1 MGQTLQISTDHT
13 FKYFYLLPSM
23 PLLCIL
29 GVDRA
34 SGLPVTIAWAIV
46 SNKGAA
52 LVAASLEI
60 VARAARRA
68 SGLEHLHVRV
78 GTHDLVPADGEAMRK
93 VFARIVYL
101 VRCLFHVR
109 AALMPLA
116 RAAWRADA
124 GAGASI
130 GEFVALWA
138 LVMAMYQATNRNN
151 MIMIAIGLAQ
161 SSIKRF
167 PKFWRAI
174 TMGHYNDLG
183 VLARC
188 YAHSVLGGFGGVSI
202 IEGAGQMSLRVVQS
216 WRGKGRSAA
225 TPAGRATLA
234 NAVGAVAL
242 TVEQLRLVHDEHEA
256 RAAAIATRLRH
267 QQRFHDTISAGLA
280 SGAIGAASSAPVP
293 RAALSA
299 PPTASWRHSAFVAEP
314 ADAAPEES
322 ITVESA
328 TALDGIATGTLQFVT
343 PAVRSAVVNALL
355 NSGASTG
362 AHDHVVSLVR
372 GAGASVVVDLNHP
385 LFLADIGQAVQRPG
399 FSAAAPGSAARATA
413 AVQKTLLALSVAPG
427 ASASAASSSRA
438 AAGAASAPSGVRS
451 VRPLLAQVHAAR
463 IAAER
468 VSEGTHAVAEV
479 RALGQQVPP
488 SPVLNVEQRTR
499 EARADAGVPMEMTP
513 PLAPSPRVVRER
525 AAPER
530 PKVPDYR
537 YQFVVGGKEGSSR
550 AVSLCHASPDTP
562 GADADGL
569 VSAALTPE
577 EEARVARA
585 MALPSWRSKV
595 LGSANPRLQPVFNDA
610 PAAGRPA
617 AVLPGER
624 FKRQTAAEV
633 MAHQFVS
640 DAAAAAQGAARARLS
655 VAAAAASAPAHT
667 RRGSAAGASAD
678 GATAAF
684 LSTGGGAS
692 TSSSASAAGAGEEAL
707 DAEDEAGDAAAGS
720 RSDVVIAMQAEKY
733 RHERAQGARRVV
745 LTVAASEL
753 ARLARLEEGAG
764 RGATAAA
771 AGILRR

>member
-1 MGQTLQISTDHT
+1 
-13 FKYFYLLPSM
+13 M

-46 SNKGAA
+46 SNKCAA

-174 TMGHYNDLG
+174 TMGHYNDLS

-188 YAHSVLGGFGGVSI
+188 YAHGVLGGFGGVSI
-202 IEGAGQMSLRVVQS
+202 IEGAGQMTLRVVQS

-225 TPAGRATLA
+225 TPAGRATMA
-234 NAVGAVAL
+234 NAVGAVVLA
-242 TVEQLRLVHDEHEA
+242 VEQLRLVHDEHEA
-256 RAAAIATRLRH
+256 RAAAIATRLLH
-267 QQRFHDTISAGLA
+267 QQRLRDTISAGLV
-280 SGAIGAASSAPVP
+280 SGAIGAASSAPAP
-293 RAALSA
+293 RAASSA
-299 PPTASWRHSAFVAEP
+299 PSTASWRHGASVAVP
-314 ADAAPEES
+314 ADATPTDES
-322 ITVESA
+322 MTVESA
-328 TALDGIATGTLQFVT
+328 TALDGIATGALQFVA

-355 NSGASTG
+355 GSDASTG
-362 AHDHVVSLVR
+362 AHDQVVSLVR
-372 GAGASVVVDLNHP
+372 GAGASVVVDLGHP
-385 LFLADIGQAVQRPG
+385 LFLADIGRAVVRPG
-399 FSAAAPGSAARATA
+399 FSAAATGSAARATT
-413 AVQKTLLALSVAPG
+413 AVQNALTALSVAPG
-427 ASASAASSSRA
+427 AGAGAASSSRV
-438 AAGAASAPSGVRS
+438 AGAATAAPSGVRS
-451 VRPLLAQVHAAR
+451 VRPMLAQVHAAR
-463 IAAER
+463 SAAAR

-479 RALGQQVPP
+479 RALGPQAPP

-499 EARADAGVPMEMTP
+499 EARAGAGVPMEVTP
-513 PLAPSPRVVRER
+513 PLVPYPRVVRER
-525 AAPER
+525 AAPKR
-530 PKVPDYR
+530 PALPDYR
-537 YQFVVGGKEGSSR
+537 YQFVVGGKEGPAR
-550 AVSLCHASPDTP
+550 AASLRHAPPDTP

-569 VSAALTPE
+569 VSAALSPE
-577 EEARVARA
+577 EEATVARA
-585 MALPSWRSKV
+585 MALPSWRAKV
-595 LGSANPRLQPVFNDA
+595 LGSTNPRLQPVFSDA

-617 AVLPGER
+617 AVIPGER
-624 FKRQTAAEV
+624 YKRQTAAEV
-633 MAHQFVS
+633 MAHQLVS
-640 DAAAAAQGAARARLS
+640 DAAAAAQGAAHATSS
-655 VAAAAASAPAHT
+655 VTAAAVSAPARP
-667 RRGSAAGASAD
+667 RRGSAAGA
-678 GATAAF
+678 GGGGTTAAF
-684 LSTGGGAS
+684 SLTGAVRAAVSGNGAAA
-692 TSSSASAAGAGEEAL
+692 SSSASAADAGQGAF

-720 RSDVVIAMQAEKY
+720 RSEIAIAAQAEKY

-745 LTVAASEL
+745 LTAAAAQL
-753 ARLARLEEGAG
+753 ARLARLEEDAG